1 MPYGDVK
8 AGLFGFVF
16 DENFPCSLVI
26 QQHLSQDEFQ
36 IILVHVI
43 ARARYLI
50 ISHVREIE
58 GGAVA
63 MTALRDGI
71 DVSAA
76 LQVFD
81 ILLVGSVDATLVRI
95 FAFLHIETVGVRD

>member
-1 MPYGDVK
+1 MPYCDVK

-16 DENFPCSLVI
+16 DVNLPCPLVI
-26 QQHLSQDEFQ
+26 QQDLSQDEFQ

-81 ILLVGSVDATLVRI
+81 I
-95 FAFLHIETVGVRD
+95 FLRPQHRGDVKPIVWEVVTP

>member
-1 MPYGDVK
+1 MPYCDVK

-16 DENFPCSLVI
+16 DVNLPCPLMI

-43 ARARYLI
+43 ARARNLI
-50 ISHVREIE
+50 ISHVREVKRRAI
-58 GGAVA
+58 A
-63 MTALRDGI
+63 MTTLRDGI

-81 ILLVGSVDATLVRI
+81 IFLRPQHRGDVKPIVGEVVTP
-95 FAFLHIETVGVRD
+95 

>member
-1 MPYGDVK
+1 MPYCDVK

-16 DENFPCSLVI
+16 DVNLPCPLMI

-43 ARARYLI
+43 ARARNLI
-50 ISHVREIE
+50 ISHVREVE
-58 GGAVA
+58 SCAVTMA
-63 MTALRDGI
+63 TLRDGI
-71 DVSAA
+71 DVSVA

-81 ILLVGSVDATLVRI
+81 I
-95 FAFLHIETVGVRD
+95 FLRPQHRGDVKPIVWEVVTP